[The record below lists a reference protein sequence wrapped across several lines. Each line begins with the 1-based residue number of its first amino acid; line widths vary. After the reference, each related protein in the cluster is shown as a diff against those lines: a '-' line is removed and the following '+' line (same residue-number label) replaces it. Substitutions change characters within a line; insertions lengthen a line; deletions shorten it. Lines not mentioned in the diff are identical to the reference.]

1 MATLYEKIYGCL
13 AASRAAS
20 AMGAVVE
27 GWSPERIR
35 ETYGYVDRFYS
46 YLHYSHR
53 GVTWQRPA
61 GTTEDGIERQKL
73 MCRAIIAKG
82 DRITAEDLART
93 SVEATD
99 LAKMWFTT
107 EPDDQRLMQ
116 FMKAGAPAVEVG
128 RLGVW
133 HGLNAVARASHPI
146 GLINAGDPAGA
157 VRDVADIGR
166 LYFVPTDVALVW
178 AGVYDAAIALAL
190 RPDATVES
198 VVSGALQF
206 APEPIKRE
214 IDRGIEIVRKFGNYE
229 EMRAEFYK
237 LYSGVGTFYASA
249 TASETVTKAF
259 ALFVYTKGDP
269 REAILAA
276 VNFGRDTDCL
286 AATAGGLAGAL
297 SGIAGVPAEWIEQVD
312 AATAVN
318 PYTNTVCTIKEHADG
333 IYAALKNRAR
343 QMRAQLEILEA

>member
-1 MATLYEKIYGCL
+1 M
-13 AASRAAS
+13 
-20 AMGAVVE
+20 
-27 GWSPERIR
+27 
-35 ETYGYVDRFYS
+35 
-46 YLHYSHR
+46 
-53 GVTWQRPA
+53 TWQRPA

-82 DRITAEDLART
+82 DRITAEDLAKT

-99 LAKMWFTT
+99 LAKMWFLT

-116 FMKAGAPAVEVG
+116 YMKAGAPPVEVG

-190 RPDATVES
+190 RPDATVDS

-214 IDRGIEIVRKFGNYE
+214 IDRGLEIVGKFSDYE

-259 ALFVYTKGDP
+259 ALFVYSKADP

-297 SGIAGVPAEWIEQVD
+297 SGVGGVPAEWIEQVD

-318 PYTNTVCTIKEHADG
+318 PYTNTVCTVKEHADG

-343 QMRAQLEILEA
+343 KMRAQLEILEG

>member
-1 MATLYEKIYGCL
+1 
-13 AASRAAS
+13 
-20 AMGAVVE
+20 
-27 GWSPERIR
+27 
-35 ETYGYVDRFYS
+35 
-46 YLHYSHR
+46 
-53 GVTWQRPA
+53 
-61 GTTEDGIERQKL
+61 

-82 DRITAEDLART
+82 DRITADDLAKT

-99 LAKMWFTT
+99 LAKMWFLT

-116 FMKAGAPAVEVG
+116 YMKAGVPPVEVG

-166 LYFVPTDVALVW
+166 LYFAPTDVALVW

-190 RPDATVES
+190 RPDATVDS

-214 IDRGIEIVRKFGNYE
+214 IDRGIEIVGKFSDYE

-259 ALFVYTKGDP
+259 ALFVYAKADPRDGDP
-269 REAILAA
+269 RRRQLRPRYRLPGGD
-276 VNFGRDTDCL
+276 GRRLGRSAHRRRRRSGRVDR
-286 AATAGGLAGAL
+286 AGRRGYRR
-297 SGIAGVPAEWIEQVD
+297 
-312 AATAVN
+312 N
-318 PYTNTVCTIKEHADG
+318 PYTNAVCTIKEHADG

-343 QMRAQLEILEA
+343 LMRAQLEILED